1 MEKAALGGV
10 GLSLRYFYNCA
21 TGTNALNVA
30 KRDDNKSKERWMIVT
45 ESYFVHRIKT
55 KFKEKHRISVGDS
68 KNLNSRWKIRNNY
81 WTGGSVKAL
90 FRPG

>member
-10 GLSLRYFYNCA
+10 GLSLRYFYNCT

-30 KRDDNKSKERWMIVT
+30 KRDDNKSKGLIEWIVT
-45 ESYFVHRIKT
+45 ESYFVQCKT

-68 KNLNSRWKIRNNY
+68 KFGILVGRSGATI
-81 WTGGSVKAL
+81 GQVEA
-90 FRPG
+90 